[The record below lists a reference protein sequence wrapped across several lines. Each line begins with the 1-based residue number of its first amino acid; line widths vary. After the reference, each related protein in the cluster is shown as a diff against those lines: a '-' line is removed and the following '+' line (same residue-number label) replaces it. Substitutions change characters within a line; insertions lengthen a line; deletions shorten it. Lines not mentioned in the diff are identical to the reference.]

1 MSVLNLL
8 ISQMNGPQNMM
19 EGGGG
24 GFGMIFMGLI
34 WLLILALIVTL
45 IWFLIRKGSNSTTNS
60 SGESPLEILSKRYA
74 RGEIDEGEY
83 QRKKKEINSG

>member
-1 MSVLNLL
+1 MAALNLF

-19 EGGGG
+19 EGGG

-45 IWFLIRKGSNSTTNS
+45 IWFLIRKGSNSTTRS
-60 SGESPLEILSKRYA
+60 SEESPMDILSKRYA
-74 RGEIDEGEY
+74 RGEIDEEEY
-83 QRKKKEINSG
+83 QRMKKRIND

>member
-1 MSVLNLL
+1 MVALNLL

-19 EGGGG
+19 EGGG

-45 IWFLIRKGSNSTTNS
+45 IWFLIRKGSNSTNQTS
-60 SGESPLEILSKRYA
+60 VESPAEILNKRYA
-74 RGEIDEGEY
+74 RGEIDEKEY
-83 QRKKKEINSG
+83 QRKKKKINSG